1 MFQHGKAFFIAAK
14 IWQEAM
20 NPKHAYE
27 IQNGKQAENNANKKR
42 YKHKTTVTGND
53 VKKEKETFRCR

>member
-1 MFQHGKAFFIAAK
+1 
-14 IWQEAM
+14 M

-27 IQNGKQAENNANKKR
+27 IQNDTDRKQRKQKNNASGKQRKQKNNANKKR

-53 VKKEKETFRCR
+53 VKKEKETLRCR